1 MKKDEFNSMIRLY
14 FVSIPDDLG
23 DDLCLVKGALI
34 IVQKL
39 NSEWAYGY
47 HIKNQG
53 GGTVGEYHLIFKS
66 SEYDKENECVEW
78 ESAFG
83 DFRNYDMST
92 ADGLK
97 GFNEDEAL
105 EMFGKLDDLW
115 DSTLHWGGD
124 LVYTTDEVEEY
135 SGYDEMFLCYKSK
148 FSNLVEE
155 NSSFWYAKDNANWDE
170 EVFLQHLDIESV
182 SEEIPGNMCFWE

>member
-78 ESAFG
+78 KWG
-83 DFRNYDMST
+83 KVTY
-92 ADGLK
+92 LI
-97 GFNEDEAL
+97 EDEKIYKVN
-105 EMFGKLDDLW
+105 KL
-115 DSTLHWGGD
+115 GINI
-124 LVYTTDEVEEY
+124 
-135 SGYDEMFLCYKSK
+135 C
-148 FSNLVEE
+148 
-155 NSSFWYAKDNANWDE
+155 
-170 EVFLQHLDIESV
+170 
-182 SEEIPGNMCFWE
+182 PGCNIYFKV